1 MVECFLCSVGR
12 VLLSFAISTPLRTVY
27 DNIEMQCSIFQ
38 LLFLL
43 SSIIL
48 HPLATIPSFYF
59 QSHVAHVNFFPW
71 NQETKLDSRMFD
83 DKNVHSLM
91 NWHDL

>member
-1 MVECFLCSVGR
+1 MVECFFYSVGR

-27 DNIEMQCSIFQ
+27 DNIEMQFSIFQ

-48 HPLATIPSFYF
+48 HPLATVRLFYF
-59 QSHVAHVNFFPW
+59 QSHVAHVNFLHG
-71 NQETKLDSRMFD
+71 NEKEKLDSRIFD
-83 DKNVHSLM
+83 DKRCPFTDELA
-91 NWHDL
+91 

>member
-43 SSIIL
+43 SSVML
-48 HPLATIPSFYF
+48 NSPAMMPLLFF
-59 QSHVAHVNFFPW
+59 QYHVAHVINSPM
-71 NQETKLDSRMFD
+71 EVKR
-83 DKNVHSLM
+83 
-91 NWHDL
+91 